1 MLCSACED
9 VKFPL
14 LCYINNHLTGT
25 RCVERVR
32 KKKIVM
38 MIKNDLDDMLVQGWN
53 KSMHTLCGYNASTR
67 NTSTA

>member
-38 MIKNDLDDMLVQGWN
+38 MIKNDLDDM
-53 KSMHTLCGYNASTR
+53 
-67 NTSTA
+67 